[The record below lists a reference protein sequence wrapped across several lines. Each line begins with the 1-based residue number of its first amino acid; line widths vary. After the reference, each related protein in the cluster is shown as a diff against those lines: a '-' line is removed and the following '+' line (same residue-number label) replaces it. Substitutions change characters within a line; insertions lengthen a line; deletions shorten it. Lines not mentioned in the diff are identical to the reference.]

1 MENMMQLGLV
11 GAGNL
16 GTPICRHLIEAGHT
30 VMAYDV
36 SETHLSRITNLGA
49 QAADR
54 PKAMAQVGEVVCSS
68 LPGPRE
74 VEQVA
79 LGQTALSRQPSP
91 RDRRPYR
98 LASAD
103 VPREQNEEEIR
114 GLRSTADAA
123 SRSIIA
129 LHLLELN

>member
-1 MENMMQLGLV
+1 
-11 GAGNL
+11 
-16 GTPICRHLIEAGHT
+16 
-30 VMAYDV
+30 MAYDV

-54 PKAMAQVGEVVCSS
+54 PKAMAQAGEVVCSS
-68 LPGPRE
+68 LPG
-74 VEQVA
+74 
-79 LGQTALSRQPSP
+79 
-91 RDRRPYR
+91 R